1 MGKLA
6 FLFPGQGSQVVG
18 MGKAITESF
27 EEAKQVY
34 SQADEALGFSLSKLC
49 FEGPEDQLRLT
60 ANTQP
65 AILTTSVA
73 LYEVFRQSGI
83 RPDFVAGHSLGEYSA
98 LVAADSMAFQDAVV
112 TVHKRG
118 SYMEKAVPAGLG
130 TMSAVLSCERDAL
143 DEVCRSVSK
152 DGHIVEPA
160 NYNCPGQIVISGH
173 ADAVKVAGEKAL
185 EVGARKVIPLTV
197 SGPFH
202 SSLMAPAAERLAETL
217 QSVKIHEAKVPVIAN
232 VNALP
237 MTQPSQI
244 REALIKQ
251 VASPVLW
258 EDTIHYL
265 LEQGVDTFVEIG
277 SGNVLSGLV
286 KKVNRRVTTL
296 SVQDPTTLQKTLEL
310 LQASN
315 S

>member
-1 MGKLA
+1 MGKIA

-34 SQADEALGFSLSKLC
+34 RQADEALGFSLSQLC
-49 FEGPEDQLRLT
+49 FEGPEEELRLT

-83 RPDFVAGHSLGEYSA
+83 NPDFVAGHSLGEYSA
-98 LVAADSMAFQDAVV
+98 LVVADAISFQDAVV

-118 SYMEKAVPAGLG
+118 SYMEEAVPAGLG
-130 TMSAVLSCERDAL
+130 AMSAVLNCERDVL
-143 DEVCRSVSK
+143 DEVCRSVSEE
-152 DGHIVEPA
+152 GRIVEPA

-173 ADAVKVAGEKAL
+173 ADAVKDAGEKAL
-185 EVGARKVIPLTV
+185 EAGARKVIPLTV

-202 SSLMAPAAERLAETL
+202 SSLMAPAAERLADAL
-217 QSVKIHEAKVPVIAN
+217 QSVEIHEANVPVIAN
-232 VNALP
+232 VKALP

-244 REALIKQ
+244 REALIEQ

-296 SVQDPTTLQKTLEL
+296 SVQDPTSLQKALEQ
-310 LQASN
+310 LQTTN